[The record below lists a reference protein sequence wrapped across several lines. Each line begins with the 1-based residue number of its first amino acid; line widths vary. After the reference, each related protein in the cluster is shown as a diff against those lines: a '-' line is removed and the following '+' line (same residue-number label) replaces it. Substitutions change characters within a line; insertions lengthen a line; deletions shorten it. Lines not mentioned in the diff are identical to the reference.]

1 MHKMKIIMGWNFI
14 SNAAGMYQFKTFYVI
29 KPKKMGGGASGKACI
44 KIGHI
49 QSVLLLLNIRAE
61 NSSLYQNLCHSLQ
74 QNQFHLKRINIS
86 MIYHPLKSLK
96 KFTKIRYIQNCS
108 KVLPSTLF
116 SIPSPCVCS
125 TRTCTAEQNKI
136 KEQLTKDRKYS
147 KVVKCSGCVFK
158 EKWVGEDFLPHFF
171 FNIFGIF
178 DDF

>member
-1 MHKMKIIMGWNFI
+1 MPNTKYLQLYYY
-14 SNAAGMYQFKTFYVI
+14 AY
-29 KPKKMGGGASGKACI
+29 CI
-44 KIGHI
+44 PIYSFHI

-125 TRTCTAEQNKI
+125 TRTGTAEQNKI
-136 KEQLTKDRKYS
+136 EQQLTKDRKYS
-147 KVVKCSGCVFK
+147 KVVKRSGCAQRLTLTLF
-158 EKWVGEDFLPHFF
+158 
-171 FNIFGIF
+171 
-178 DDF
+178 

>member
-1 MHKMKIIMGWNFI
+1 MYINLFTNCVKII
-14 SNAAGMYQFKTFYVI
+14 S
-29 KPKKMGGGASGKACI
+29 S
-44 KIGHI
+44 HI
-49 QSVLLLLNIRAE
+49 QSVLLLLNICAE

-125 TRTCTAEQNKI
+125 TRTGTAEQNKI
-136 KEQLTKDRKYS
+136 EQQLTKDRKYS
-147 KVVKCSGCVFK
+147 KVVKRSGCA
-158 EKWVGEDFLPHFF
+158 
-171 FNIFGIF
+171 
-178 DDF
+178 